1 MPRTGSSRRAKS
13 ADRVTYLPPKEQST
27 SRPSSAPSLQQVL
40 RAGGEAPEAARP
52 QAWAVGLNR
61 VTLSFSNGALDV
73 EWRRLVANRTRA
85 LWMRS
90 LLSAVVYQA
99 LRHAADLAEFGG
111 STTSTIVCRLCLAC
125 FQLTIYCLAYF
136 DLVAPSQWAIALN
149 AFSYGVV
156 ELLLLVRS
164 LSPRVKPGDWLQI
177 CYGLAWFVVPKMS
190 ALQFFPACV
199 GSLGIVAWWTFLSCV
214 TTLPSSGDFLAD
226 VADVAARL
234 AMPWRES
241 RRRAARAAACAG
253 VHCAREAL
261 RALERGGDAGSSA
274 RTSWADLTAGM
285 ALVIPVVFLFNVV
298 AYSSEKSVKER
309 FVLRSA
315 LAHEHNHDVRLSLL
329 SEDVSSMVARIS
341 AVVTR
346 STNDDERTYAHS
358 QERLLLASLPCFLLA
373 LLGWF
378 PSAQR
383 LFGDLV
389 ASSFGGAAGAW
400 AALTHVAGLTLFLLV
415 LTRRVTFLILTPLV
429 FASVLYLTAQLFG
442 PGYAAPVFRGFGST
456 VVLVAFAVA
465 LGFSYRGMRLFAAL
479 LAFARKTLFLHPEL
493 QEDLGT
499 GAEKEVLSRLV
510 SAVDLPRPPSAG
522 AVKEAL
528 GPETPPAPDRAL
540 DPGQPNDWSLCS
552 LPSDD
557 ALSSRTNSET
567 ALSASEPRPK
577 RLPVL
582 ALGATEMSC
591 SFCSHDKAGDCL
603 ATHAVPVCSSWARW
617 YLSTAERLAVRDR
630 RRSEL
635 GERPPSPATL
645 EPGPRPCCDFAALA
659 LERVALHRENAQLKA
674 QVARLQRGAVS
685 G

>member
-1 MPRTGSSRRAKS
+1 MPRSGSSRKAKS

-61 VTLSFSNGALDV
+61 
-73 EWRRLVANRTRA
+73 
-85 LWMRS
+85 
-90 LLSAVVYQA
+90 A

-156 ELLLLVRS
+156 ELLLLVRA

-226 VADVAARL
+226 VANVAARL

-274 RTSWADLTAGM
+274 GVGDLTAGM

-389 ASSFGGAAGAW
+389 RRRRRVG
-400 AALTHVAGLTLFLLV
+400 ALTHVAGLTLFLLV

-499 GAEKEVLSRLV
+499 GAEKVLSRLV
-510 SAVDLPRPPSAG
+510 SAVDLPRRR
-522 AVKEAL
+522 
-528 GPETPPAPDRAL
+528 PARSRKRW
-540 DPGQPNDWSLCS
+540 DP
-552 LPSDD
+552 
-557 ALSSRTNSET
+557 
-567 ALSASEPRPK
+567 
-577 RLPVL
+577 
-582 ALGATEMSC
+582 
-591 SFCSHDKAGDCL
+591 
-603 ATHAVPVCSSWARW
+603 
-617 YLSTAERLAVRDR
+617 R
-630 RRSEL
+630 RRRRRTGL
-635 GERPPSPATL
+635 
-645 EPGPRPCCDFAALA
+645 
-659 LERVALHRENAQLKA
+659 
-674 QVARLQRGAVS
+674 
-685 G
+685 